1 MLSKT
6 QRKTPK
12 YMKDIKIFLKKKKKK
27 DISMVRNVI
36 KRYLSIKGIII
47 LHIKNNSLVTF

>member
-47 LHIKNNSLVTF
+47 SHIKNNSLVTF